1 MIRNLTTS
9 KNTLSPSPVRQRLP
23 VSRLPVSR
31 LTMAAALLVCHPAQ
45 AAVYEDINLGS
56 CNSNER
62 MFASKAGETLAATY
76 GVSGAA
82 GNVFIDLS
90 PADNCTGASPTLSC
104 LAGLV
109 SVKAPT
115 PKDAG
120 VPASSKVTM
129 ASSSAFAASDVGK
142 EAKWSTTASEAP
154 TGTTPCTQNYR
165 FHVTSEVGGW
175 GDPHLVTVD
184 GVHYD
189 FQSAGEFTALRQ
201 KGLEIQTRQT
211 PVPTATVPI
220 TNSYTGI
227 THCVAIYTAVAAKLG
242 SSRVTLQ
249 PGLASGQADAK
260 GMQLRVNGTLTELTD
275 NAVVL
280 ASADAGSGV
289 AARKGTFEGV
299 IRKAAGGAIEITDAS
314 GTQLVVTPAFWDSQ
328 QLWYLNV
335 NVYQTSATQGTMGRI
350 APGSWLPAMPDGS
363 SLGPKPDSENQRYQ
377 DLYKKF
383 ADGWRVSD
391 ATSLFDYAQGQ
402 NTATFKLDEWPRNH
416 PKSCA
421 IEGQTSVQGTTAD
434 AAAQACSGVT
444 NAAQKADC
452 QFDVAITG
460 NTGFGKSYE
469 VMQGFRPIGTGWV
482 NVNPGGTTGPVA
494 PWWKA
499 WLKAWWWCIL
509 LVLLLVVVLVRW
521 ISSRPGTP

>member
-9 KNTLSPSPVRQRLP
+9 TNIASASCLHLRSPLL
-23 VSRLPVSR
+23 VSRLSI
-31 LTMAAALLVCHPAQ
+31 AAALLVCYPAH

-56 CNSNER
+56 CNSIQR
-62 MFASKAGETLAATY
+62 TFASKPGDTLAATY

-90 PADNCTGASPTLSC
+90 PADNCTGASPTLNC

-120 VPASSKVTM
+120 LPASSKVTM
-129 ASSSAFAASDVGK
+129 ASSSAFAAGDVGK
-142 EAKWSTTASEAP
+142 EAKWSTTASGAP
-154 TGTTPCTQNYR
+154 NGTTPCTQNYR
-165 FHVTSEVGGW
+165 FHVTSDGGGW

-220 TNSYTGI
+220 TNPYTGI
-227 THCVAIYTAVAAKLG
+227 THCVAIYTAVAAKFG

-249 PGLASGQADAK
+249 PGLASGEADAK
-260 GMQLRVNGTLTELTD
+260 GIQLRVNGTLTELTD
-275 NAVVL
+275 NGLVL
-280 ASADAGSGV
+280 GSGDDKSG
-289 AARKGTFEGV
+289 AGARKGAFDGV
-299 IRKAAGGAIEITDAS
+299 IKKAAGGAIEITDAG

-328 QLWYLNV
+328 HLWYLNV
-335 NVYQTSATQGTMGRI
+335 NVYQTSATQGTMGKI
-350 APGSWLPAMPDGS
+350 AEGSWLPAMPDGS

-416 PKSCA
+416 PQTCG
-421 IEGQTSVQGTTAD
+421 IQGQTSVQGTTPT

-499 WLKAWWWCIL
+499 WWWLIL
-509 LVLLLVVVLVRW
+509 LVLLLIIFLVRW
-521 ISSRPGTP
+521 ISSRPSTP

>member
-1 MIRNLTTS
+1 MIRNSTTS
-9 KNTLSPSPVRQRLP
+9 TNTAS
-23 VSRLPVSR
+23 VSRLRTPLRVSR
-31 LTMAAALLVCHPAQ
+31 LSMAAALLVCHSAYG
-45 AAVYEDINLGS
+45 AVYEDINLAA
-56 CNSNER
+56 CNSSPR
-62 MFASKAGETLAATY
+62 TFASKAGETLATTY
-76 GVSGAA
+76 GISGAA

-90 PADNCTGASPTLSC
+90 PADNCTGASPTLNC

-109 SVKAPT
+109 SVKAPN
-115 PKDAG
+115 PADAG

-129 ASSSAFAASDVGK
+129 ASSRAFAAADVGK
-142 EAKWSTTASEAP
+142 EAKWTTTASGAP
-154 TGTTPCTQNYR
+154 SGSTPCTQSYR
-165 FHVTSEVGGW
+165 FHVASDGGGW

-249 PGLASGQADAK
+249 PGLASGEADAK
-260 GMQLRVNGTLTELTD
+260 GMQLRVNGTLTQLTD
-275 NAVVL
+275 NGVVL
-280 ASADAGSGV
+280 ASGDDSTGV
-289 AARKGTFEGV
+289 TAKKGTFEGV
-299 IRKAAGGAIEITDAS
+299 IRKAAGGAIEITDAG
-314 GTQLVVTPAFWDSQ
+314 GTQVVVTPAFWESQ
-328 QLWYLNV
+328 RVWYLNV
-335 NVYQTSATQGTMGRI
+335 MVYQTSATQGTMGRI
-350 APGSWLPAMPDGS
+350 AAGSWLPALPDGS
-363 SLGPKPDSENQRYQ
+363 SLGPKPDSEDQRYQ

-416 PKSCA
+416 PQTCG
-421 IEGQTSVQGTTAD
+421 IQGQTSVQGTTPE

-499 WLKAWWWCIL
+499 WWWLIL
-509 LVLLLVVVLVRW
+509 LVLLLIVFLVRW
-521 ISSRPGTP
+521 ISRRSSTP

>member
-9 KNTLSPSPVRQRLP
+9 TNTLNASHVQL
-23 VSRLPVSR
+23 RLPVSR
-31 LTMAAALLVCHPAQ
+31 LTMAAALLVCHPAH
-45 AAVYEDINLGS
+45 AAVYEDINLAS
-56 CNSNER
+56 CNTNER
-62 MFASKAGETLAATY
+62 TFASKVGEPLAATY

-129 ASSSAFAASDVGK
+129 ASSSAFAAGDVGK
-142 EAKWSTTASEAP
+142 EAKWSTTASGAP
-154 TGTTPCTQNYR
+154 SGTTPCTQNYR
-165 FHVTSEVGGW
+165 FHVTSDGGGW

-220 TNSYTGI
+220 SNPYTGI

-242 SSRVTLQ
+242 SSRITLQ
-249 PGLASGQADAK
+249 PGLASGEADAK

-280 ASADAGSGV
+280 ASAEARSGV
-289 AARKGTFEGV
+289 AARKGTFDGV
-299 IRKAAGGAIEITDAS
+299 IRKAAGGAIEITDAG

-328 QLWYLNV
+328 RLWYLNV
-335 NVYQTSATQGTMGRI
+335 NVYQTSATQGTMGKI

-383 ADGWRVSD
+383 ADGWRVTD

-402 NTATFKLDEWPRNH
+402 NTATFKRDEWPRNH
-416 PKSCA
+416 PQTCG
-421 IEGQTSVQGTTAD
+421 IQGQTSVQGTTAE

-482 NVNPGGTTGPVA
+482 NVAPGGAAGPVA

-499 WLKAWWWCIL
+499 WWWVILLILLLIAVLAWW
-509 LVLLLVVVLVRW
+509 VSRR
-521 ISSRPGTP
+521 SSTP

>member
-1 MIRNLTTS
+1 MIRNLSTS
-9 KNTLSPSPVRQRLP
+9 TNTASAGRLRSPLR
-23 VSRLPVSR
+23 VSRLS
-31 LTMAAALLVCHPAQ
+31 MAATLLLCGSAH
-45 AAVYEDINLGS
+45 AAIYEDINLAS
-56 CNSNER
+56 CNSNQR
-62 MFASKAGETLAATY
+62 TFASKAGETLAASY

-90 PADNCTGASPTLSC
+90 PADNCTGASPTLNC

-109 SVKAPT
+109 SIKAPT
-115 PKDAG
+115 PADAG
-120 VPASSKVTM
+120 VPASSKVAM
-129 ASSSAFAASDVGK
+129 ASSSAFAAGDVGK
-142 EAKWSTTASEAP
+142 EAKWTTTASGAP
-154 TGTTPCTQNYR
+154 SGTTPCTQSYR
-165 FHVTSEVGGW
+165 FHVTSDGGGW

-201 KGLEIQTRQT
+201 KGLEIQTRQS

-227 THCVAIYTAVAAKLG
+227 THCVAIYTAVAAKFG

-249 PGLASGQADAK
+249 PGLASGEADAK
-260 GMQLRVNGTLTELTD
+260 GMQLRINGTLTELTD

-280 ASADAGSGV
+280 ASGDDRSGV
-289 AARKGTFEGV
+289 AAKKGTFDGV
-299 IRKAAGGAIEITDAS
+299 IRKAAGGAIEITDAG
-314 GTQLVVTPAFWDSQ
+314 GTQLVVTPAYWDSQ
-328 QLWYLNV
+328 RVWYLNV
-335 NVYQTSATQGTMGRI
+335 NVYQTSATQGTMGKI
-350 APGSWLPAMPDGS
+350 AAGSWLPAMPDGS

-416 PKSCA
+416 PQTCG
-421 IEGQTSVQGTTAD
+421 IQGQTSVQGTTST

-482 NVNPGGTTGPVA
+482 NVTPGVTTGPAA
-494 PWWKA
+494 PWWKTL
-499 WLKAWWWCIL
+499 WKAWWWLIL
-509 LVLLLVVVLVRW
+509 LILLLIAVLGGW
-521 ISSRPGTP
+521 LSRRPDSP